1 MKSSAK
7 KYLSLSWNEAGDGL
21 IFEERYETEGAEEP
35 APVVDIEP
43 VKQTSSR
50 KITVRQVQN
59 QFGGTLTDY
68 QAAVYAELHN
78 CE

>member
-1 MKSSAK
+1 MKSNAK
-7 KYLSLSWNEAGDGL
+7 KYLSLSWSEAGDGL
-21 IFEERYETEGAEEP
+21 VFEERYETKREEQYVIDDFEP
-35 APVVDIEP
+35 AP
-43 VKQTSSR
+43 SR
-50 KITVRQVQN
+50 KITVRQVQD